1 MITTPEKN
9 LKQKKQ
15 VYRSS
20 IPKEEKL
27 SDEREEG
34 EIIDEYEQEEVT
46 ANDKENIDHDEEEE
60 MKVNE
65 SENIEVCSDE
75 EQIVISDD
83 NYDITNDVTIP
94 QELNIITEEDVLDT
108 LTGNNS
114 PAIHY
119 SNIDDVLEVLD
130 SDENTKNEHP
140 TDIQE
145 DGGLNSSLEKEID
158 NVMTE
163 LDIMKKNDDEICDVL
178 IDTTDFN
185 VSHEEEVAGTVSAG
199 TDNLS
204 SESEEEHK
212 KKVNVITVQPI
223 AYYDELFP
231 CASAT
236 SETVTQAQTSNEPD
250 QKSISMGIKT
260 EMNDITGRITSE
272 NVPVGKSEYKIKE
285 ETKDDDEETDDDVI
299 IIDEEHEEV
308 VHKRIKYT
316 PRKNTEPSA
325 KRTLDLKKL
334 IQSSKVKAPPK
345 NILKKPSNQTIKKE
359 NPMYAEPSSSK
370 IHAEH
375 AYSRTRDE
383 TVRSIMPA
391 NPQPE
396 LSVHIPSCGSQSMS
410 RMVML
415 YKKRNCMKKETLD
428 LEQIV
433 DKSSLEKPV
442 PEEKQVPGFYYCD
455 KCDKSFKDKGYYWE
469 HMTRLCKALP
479 HLKVIKCS
487 QCDKC
492 FKHQKSLRQ
501 HLQVH
506 DGVKRYKCKN
516 CQQMFLMESNLKKH
530 RLICG
535 K

>member
-1 MITTPEKN
+1 MTTETSRRAPPREIGLHRRRSDDTVSSQYSRRKETTHKESTRDFSSGKKKDLPSVHQETSTHQRRHCRIKVPGGKAPPRSLTNPELPSLGQYEKMITTPEKN
-9 LKQKKQ
+9 PKQKKQ

-27 SDEREEG
+27 SNEREEG

-46 ANDKENIDHDEEEE
+46 ANDKENIDHDEEE
-60 MKVNE
+60 MKVNK
-65 SENIEVCSDE
+65 SENIEVCGDE

-83 NYDITNDVTIP
+83 NYDITNDITIP
-94 QELNIITEEDVLDT
+94 QELNIIAEEDVLDT

-130 SDENTKNEHP
+130 SDENMKNEHP

-212 KKVNVITVQPI
+212 KKVNVITVQLI

-236 SETVTQAQTSNEPD
+236 SETVTEAQTSNELD

-272 NVPVGKSEYKIKE
+272 NVPVVKSEYKIKK
-285 ETKDDDEETDDDVI
+285 ETKDDDEETNDDVI
-299 IIDEEHEEV
+299 IINEEHEEV
-308 VHKRIKYT
+308 VRKRIKYT

-325 KRTLDLKKL
+325 KRTLDLKKI

-359 NPMYAEPSSSK
+359 NPMDAEPSSSK
-370 IHAEH
+370 LHAEH
-375 AYSRTRDE
+375 AYS
-383 TVRSIMPA
+383 
-391 NPQPE
+391 
-396 LSVHIPSCGSQSMS
+396 
-410 RMVML
+410 
-415 YKKRNCMKKETLD
+415 
-428 LEQIV
+428 
-433 DKSSLEKPV
+433 
-442 PEEKQVPGFYYCD
+442 
-455 KCDKSFKDKGYYWE
+455 
-469 HMTRLCKALP
+469 
-479 HLKVIKCS
+479 
-487 QCDKC
+487 
-492 FKHQKSLRQ
+492 
-501 HLQVH
+501 
-506 DGVKRYKCKN
+506 
-516 CQQMFLMESNLKKH
+516 
-530 RLICG
+530 
-535 K
+535 